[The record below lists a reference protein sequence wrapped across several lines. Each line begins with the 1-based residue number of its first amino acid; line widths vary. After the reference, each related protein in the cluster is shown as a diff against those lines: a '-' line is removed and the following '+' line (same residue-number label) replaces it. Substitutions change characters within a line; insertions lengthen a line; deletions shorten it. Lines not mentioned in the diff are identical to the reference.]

1 MRNSIDSEKFGFV
14 SVCNIDR
21 TLEKSQHED
30 TRLWYPPWKRMH
42 ARWWVQDRWKVRERR
57 WEIPEASTNRR
68 ILATPREPLNDI
80 SEIARGNI
88 RPVDFS
94 LLGVAEGNNVARYN
108 MGWVRKIG
116 ARGDI
121 PLTLIASKRLFTFFF
136 PRTNRMDSSTMELFT
151 ARKLSIFLLLF
162 LGADNGRSFQGRC
175 FTNIT
180 DSRYCFHLAKQTI
193 SIFVSRSFFSLRFF
207 EETIWRKS
215 VLCDRKRKGKVEK
228 SWCSKNVNRVDPK
241 EWWNVAIT
249 RWDYVNESVSRAKR
263 PYANSNSGAI
273 HYGHVIRKKMVL
285 TVYTDFSLIY
295 TSFEKISS
303 NIIN

>member
-1 MRNSIDSEKFGFV
+1 M
-14 SVCNIDR
+14 
-21 TLEKSQHED
+21 
-30 TRLWYPPWKRMH
+30 
-42 ARWWVQDRWKVRERR
+42 RERR

-180 DSRYCFHLAKQTI
+180 DSRYCFHLVKQTI

-285 TVYTDFSLIY
+285 TVYIDFSLIY
-295 TSFEKISS
+295 TSFEKIFS

>member
-1 MRNSIDSEKFGFV
+1 MIADNSLTFLRFRFRERLSNHEGTFNRFGKRVRNSIDSEKFGFV

-175 FTNIT
+175 FINIT

-193 SIFVSRSFFSLRFF
+193 SIFVSRSFSSLRFF

-215 VLCDRKRKGKVEK
+215 VLDTL
-228 SWCSKNVNRVDPK
+228 W
-241 EWWNVAIT
+241 
-249 RWDYVNESVSRAKR
+249 
-263 PYANSNSGAI
+263 
-273 HYGHVIRKKMVL
+273 
-285 TVYTDFSLIY
+285 
-295 TSFEKISS
+295 
-303 NIIN
+303 